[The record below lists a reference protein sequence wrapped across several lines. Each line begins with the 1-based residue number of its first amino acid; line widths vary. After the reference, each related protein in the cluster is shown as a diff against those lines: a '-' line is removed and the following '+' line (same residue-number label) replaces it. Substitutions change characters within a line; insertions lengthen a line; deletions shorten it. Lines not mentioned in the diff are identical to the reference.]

1 MLLVA
6 INSRLSFNT
15 IIVKRTEP
23 IKGRLRILE
32 SSKVRFSS
40 YITAR
45 EYLVDVLLIISILI
59 IIIEL

>member
-23 IKGRLRILE
+23 TKGRSRILE

-40 YITAR
+40 HVTAR

>member
-1 MLLVA
+1 VLLVA

-45 EYLVDVLLIISILI
+45 EYLADVLLIISILI